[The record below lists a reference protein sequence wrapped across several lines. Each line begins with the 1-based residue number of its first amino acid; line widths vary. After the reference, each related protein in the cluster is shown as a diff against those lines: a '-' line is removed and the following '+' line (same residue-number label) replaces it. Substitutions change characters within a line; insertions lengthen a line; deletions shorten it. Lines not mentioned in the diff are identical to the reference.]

1 MIFGGNLEKQPPA
14 FQERMQKLIEE
25 AGPRV
30 RFYGAYQ
37 NAEMP
42 RLMQSVDWVVMPSIW
57 WENSPIVIQEAL
69 HHRRPVICSN
79 IGGMA
84 EKIRDGEDGLH
95 FRVRS
100 AEDLAD
106 RFTEVLSEPSI
117 WDRLHHSIRNPVHYV
132 DCAKEHLDLYNRLRG
147 SKPRRQ
153 KPAVTQTALSQA
165 S

>member
-84 EKIRDGEDGLH
+84 EK
-95 FRVRS
+95 S
-100 AEDLAD
+100 ATAKTACISAFAAP
-106 RFTEVLSEPSI
+106 RI
-117 WDRLHHSIRNPVHYV
+117 WP
-132 DCAKEHLDLYNRLRG
+132 
-147 SKPRRQ
+147 
-153 KPAVTQTALSQA
+153 TALQRC
-165 S
+165 

>member
-1 MIFGGNLEKQPPA
+1 
-14 FQERMQKLIEE
+14 MQKLIEE

-84 EKIRDGEDGLH
+84 EK
-95 FRVRS
+95 FVMVRMAFIS
-100 AEDLAD
+100 ASAVPKIWL
-106 RFTEVLSEPSI
+106 TVLPK
-117 WDRLHHSIRNPVHYV
+117 
-132 DCAKEHLDLYNRLRG
+132 C
-147 SKPRRQ
+147 
-153 KPAVTQTALSQA
+153 
-165 S
+165 